1 MELEYI
7 VDKEFDNINQILVG
21 KFNLSTRLINKLIKN
36 KKITVN
42 GYFLDTRN
50 VPNIGDKVIIDFSYE
65 EDNSNIVPK
74 EMSLNIL
81 YEDEWMLIINKPSGI
96 AVHPSILHF
105 NDSLSNGVRFYFD
118 KIGLKKK
125 IRPVNRLDLN
135 TSGVII
141 FAKCEYIQEELSK
154 QMQKNIFKKEYL
166 CMVDGLFPSDKKSG
180 TINLPIA
187 RKNGSIIERCISE
200 DGQNSITHYEVLKE
214 FKDKNYSLVKCL
226 LETGR
231 THQIRVH
238 MKELSHPLLGDTL
251 YGTSSNLINRQAL
264 HSYMVSFIHPVT
276 KKEMKIVAKLPKDMR
291 ILL

>member
-42 GYFLDTRN
+42 GSFLDTRN
-50 VPNIGDKVIIDFSYE
+50 VPNIGDKIIIDFSYE

-74 EMSLNIL
+74 EISLNIL
-81 YEDEWMLIINKPSGI
+81 YEDEWMLVINKPSGI

-166 CMVDGLFPSDKKSG
+166 CIVNGIFPSDKKLG

-187 RKNGSIIERCISE
+187 RKNGSIIERCISK
-200 DGQNSITHYEVLKE
+200 DGQKSITHYEVLKE

-238 MKELSHPLLGDTL
+238 MKEVSHPLLGDTL

>member
-36 KKITVN
+36 KKVTVN

-50 VPNIGDKVIIDFSYE
+50 VPNIGDKIIIDFSYE

-74 EMSLNIL
+74 EMNLDIL
-81 YEDEWMLIINKPSGI
+81 YEDEWMLVINKPSGI

-166 CMVDGLFPSDKKSG
+166 CIVNGIFPSDKKFG

-187 RKNGSIIERCISE
+187 RKNGSIIERCISK

-264 HSYMVSFIHPVT
+264 HSYLVSFIHPVT

>member
-36 KKITVN
+36 KKVTVN
-42 GYFLDTRN
+42 GCFLDTRLSS
-50 VPNIGDKVIIDFSYE
+50 NIGDKVIIDFSYE

-166 CMVDGLFPSDKKSG
+166 CIVNGIFPNDKKLG

-264 HSYMVSFIHPVT
+264 HSYLISFIHPIT
-276 KKEMKIVAKLPKDMR
+276 KKEIKIMAKLPKDMR
-291 ILL
+291 NLL